1 MIRVNVT
8 NWRNNLTQL
17 TSNIHPQISASF
29 TALSTDQKLSLLW
42 YIYKEVGKSITPAA
56 PGASTASPAIAE
68 GLFKQV
74 LEMSHEEQLQVQ
86 RDLVERTDSVI
97 GHEYGALSNT
107 TKLLF
112 WYLLAQGMDRT
123 EIIPMPDKYTLEPQS
138 AECLTQLQALDY
150 SEQITVLRDFVSG
163 MGIETVAASNAPKF
177 TSL

>member
-8 NWRNNLTQL
+8 NWRNTLTQL
-17 TSNIHPQISASF
+17 TSNIHPQIAASF
-29 TALSTDQKLSLLW
+29 TALSTDQKLALLW

-86 RDLVERTDSVI
+86 RDLIEQKDGVI

-112 WYLLAQGMDRT
+112 WYLLAQGMDRS
-123 EIIPMPDKYTLEPQS
+123 EIIPMPDQYQLEPQS
-138 AECLTQLQALDY
+138 TECLTQLQALDY
-150 SEQITVLRDFVSG
+150 SEQITVLRDFVSE

>member
-1 MIRVNVT
+1 M
-8 NWRNNLTQL
+8 TQL
-17 TSNIHPQISASF
+17 TSNIHPQIAASF
-29 TALSTDQKLSLLW
+29 TALSTDQKLALLW

-86 RDLVERTDSVI
+86 RDLIEQKDGVI

-112 WYLLAQGMDRT
+112 WYLLAQGMDRS
-123 EIIPMPDKYTLEPQS
+123 EIIPMPDQYQLEPQS
-138 AECLTQLQALDY
+138 TECLTQLQALDY
-150 SEQITVLRDFVSG
+150 SEQITVLRDFVSE